1 MHSLYPSYRT
11 CFKQT
16 KQFVTKIVLNK
27 KKQKELKKVTDVC
40 LNLLHDDA

>member
-11 CFKQT
+11 RFKQT
-16 KQFVTKIVLNK
+16 KQFVTKIIIK
-27 KKQKELKKVTDVC
+27 KNELKKVRDVC